1 MLRRQTCRGVLADLV
16 SLMAA
21 GMIDKPCGRGLNT
34 RRSIRHGRIKTRS
47 ILRQCGSLLCR
58 EYRIHKERAAAVAIV
73 IRSGQTIAA
82 SRDTGLIVQSG
93 KPIQISQNI
102 GLSLGG
108 GHIGQCI
115 TGGIFEH
122 ALGGTNR
129 KYGLTNIGG
138 GHAIAHLDAE
148 RLGQLPIADRAFSRM
163 GKGKGNG

>member
-34 RRSIRHGRIKTRS
+34 RRSIRHGHIKTRS
-47 ILRQCGSLLCR
+47 ILRQCGSLLCG
-58 EYRIHKERAAAVAIV
+58 EYRVHEERTTAVAIV
-73 IRSGQTIAA
+73 IRSGQPIAA
-82 SRDTGLIVQSG
+82 SRDAGLIVQG
-93 KPIQISQNI
+93 GETIQISQNI
-102 GLSLGG
+102 GLTLGG

-129 KYGLTNIGG
+129 KYGLTNIGSR
-138 GHAIAHLDAE
+138 HAIAHLDAE
-148 RLGQLPIADRAFSRM
+148 SLGQLPIADRAFSRM

>member
-1 MLRRQTCRGVLADLV
+1 MLRGQTRRRIWTDLV

-21 GMIDKPCGRGLNT
+21 GMVDKPSGRGLDA
-34 RRSIRHGRIKTRS
+34 RRTIGPGRVKTRS
-47 ILRQCGSLLCR
+47 VLRQRGSLLCR
-58 EYRIHKERAAAVAIV
+58 EYRIHKERTTAVAIV